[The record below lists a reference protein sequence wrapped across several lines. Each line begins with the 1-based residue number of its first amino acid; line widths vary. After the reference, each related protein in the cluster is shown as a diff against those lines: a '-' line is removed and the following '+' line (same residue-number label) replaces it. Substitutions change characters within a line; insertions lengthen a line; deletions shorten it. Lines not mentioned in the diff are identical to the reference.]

1 MNLYIVEFDNVRI
14 FVDCRP
20 AALQLQ
26 AEVVS
31 VHSDSEEAV
40 FAPVR
45 PVTVPADPV
54 LNAVLFAPSDH
65 RYLVVLIE
73 DKLAFGIYATLV
85 ILPPVCSIDAAG
97 NRSSCEDFCLH
108 PYSAFD
114 KTMFLY
120 PPNCVS
126 FLGKTAV
133 PCTVMADLLI
143 RAQKFF
149 RIFGCVCLATLLWN
163 SYLFCVH
170 VNMARIASV
179 ASTSSIL
186 AVDDDLRRDTDI
198 WPCFV
203 SHYIDPISEDTG

>member
-1 MNLYIVEFDNVRI
+1 M
-14 FVDCRP
+14 
-20 AALQLQ
+20 
-26 AEVVS
+26 
-31 VHSDSEEAV
+31 
-40 FAPVR
+40 
-45 PVTVPADPV
+45 
-54 LNAVLFAPSDH
+54 
-65 RYLVVLIE
+65 VLIE

-108 PYSAFD
+108 SYSTFD

-126 FLGKTAV
+126 LLGKTPV
-133 PCTVMADLLI
+133 LSTVMADLLI

-149 RIFGCVCLATLLWN
+149 RIFGSVCLTTLFWN
-163 SYLFCVH
+163 SYFFCVH
-170 VNMARIASV
+170 VNMTRIASV
-179 ASTSSIL
+179 ASASSVL

-203 SHYIDPISEDTG
+203 SRNVDPISKDTG